1 MKKLC
6 GKLDKHIRFRLR
18 MCIWKHWKTPRT
30 GKRTLSSSDCH
41 GVRHMVF
48 RMQRDMPEC
57 AGAGI
62 STLESVKR
70 DWLSLGLYLWKTTTP
85 KGGLL
90 VKLIEP
96 PCTERYARW
105 CERSKFLRKQ
115 KFLLLDWESFYMLPA
130 YIILHMANPQ
140 PCEDGQGPEEF
151 FPSGPRS

>member
-1 MKKLC
+1 MESSISISAFDC
-6 GKLDKHIRFRLR
+6 GCVSGNTGKHL
-18 MCIWKHWKTPRT
+18 RT

-70 DWLSLGLYLWKTTTP
+70 DWLRFGLVSMEDYYA

-105 CERSKFLRKQ
+105 CERSVGEIIAY
-115 KFLLLDWESFYMLPA
+115 LLLDSIRHLLPHFCL
-130 YIILHMANPQ
+130 YSHRVPYLVGHRCMA
-140 PCEDGQGPEEF
+140 G
-151 FPSGPRS
+151 

>member
-1 MKKLC
+1 
-6 GKLDKHIRFRLR
+6 
-18 MCIWKHWKTPRT
+18 
-30 GKRTLSSSDCH
+30 
-41 GVRHMVF
+41 MVF

-105 CERSKFLRKQ
+105 CERSVGEIIAY
-115 KFLLLDWESFYMLPA
+115 LLLDFQEKCPN
-130 YIILHMANPQ
+130 IIDAGFPLWQVFFLLGRAH
-140 PCEDGQGPEEF
+140 GQILEVQDQ
-151 FPSGPRS
+151 SRLY

>member
-1 MKKLC
+1 MSISAFDC
-6 GKLDKHIRFRLR
+6 ECVSGNTGKHL
-18 MCIWKHWKTPRT
+18 RT

-105 CERSKFLRKQ
+105 CERSVGEIIAY
-115 KFLLLDWESFYMLPA
+115 LLLDLAWKQKSFIFLGILAIFFWRDSKRSGKGFDKMC
-130 YIILHMANPQ
+130 IIS
-140 PCEDGQGPEEF
+140 ET
-151 FPSGPRS
+151 